1 MRKIRSM
8 WENLKESGCPELRDD
23 VELEFRLA
31 LLDYYI
37 RPCIEEFIVC
47 GGTLEPSTIFHL
59 RNCKRN
65 LASLLKKSNGVILCY
80 FEQLLMLSKKVDM
93 SRSKGLALLAHTKQ
107 SVKWS
112 DSFFRPSISSQ

>member
-47 GGTLEPSTIFHL
+47 GGTLAPSTIFHL

-112 DSFFRPSISSQ
+112 NSFFRPSISSQ